1 MYQSTY
7 YVDKTTD
14 TFADTL
20 LAYGIAGLL
29 NQIMR
34 DNGEPVTVRVGD
46 IGGVFSVSLTKPLR
60 EGYENVRWFCN
71 LPFIRTKSKK
81 PPDEW
86 LGLGLVVDYDAER
99 QRNTAYFAARKQ
111 LPKEARR
118 AGATPAEFSVL
129 AQVEALKPR
138 KDWQTIAQI
147 NQMSA
152 ISAYGQVLEAWFE
165 CRACFPDL
173 LRLLLRMFS
182 TTPDD
187 VAGAV
192 TSWKALAKRH
202 DLKAKETT
210 TPVQV
215 LNPAMGKGINRPK
228 ADGADRLGN
237 PDSFWPLEFLK
248 FWGLWSAGV
257 PRVIQTTQGGG
268 RGPRDR
274 KTYVLHPVNITLG
287 THEIVFRE
295 FNESMW
301 ANTAIKMD
309 VLAALRYTD
318 IYLKQWLAGQHADA
332 DWDEE
337 PGNHIRGLTTAFYK
351 DMGSA
356 VALLNLSEVALPQWM
371 RITNQ
376 EQGTFYRDLLEEH
389 QRIVSSLNE
398 GKSEQYRLLKA
409 YRNFLSGHDLD
420 AFFQFTGI
428 YSTLLMSRIESGE
441 WAPHFLTSNLEVL
454 IMGHDKKL
462 KPILENRG
470 FQNLATAIR
479 RSTVTPQYFKARGDS
494 RLYEIRYGLGA
505 ELLRQAAYP
514 DRFMQALS
522 EFMHAFNRENAQI
535 NERYGNK
542 PPIRRSQIS
551 TEDIAQVVALVD
563 EYGSQTVGNLLVAF
577 GYAREPKE
585 VDQQQPQPPTT
596 DEVQDEQ

>member
-1 MYQSTY
+1 
-7 YVDKTTD
+7 
-14 TFADTL
+14 
-20 LAYGIAGLL
+20 
-29 NQIMR
+29 
-34 DNGEPVTVRVGD
+34 
-46 IGGVFSVSLTKPLR
+46 
-60 EGYENVRWFCN
+60 
-71 LPFIRTKSKK
+71 
-81 PPDEW
+81 
-86 LGLGLVVDYDAER
+86 
-99 QRNTAYFAARKQ
+99 
-111 LPKEARR
+111 
-118 AGATPAEFSVL
+118 
-129 AQVEALKPR
+129 
-138 KDWQTIAQI
+138 
-147 NQMSA
+147 
-152 ISAYGQVLEAWFE
+152 
-165 CRACFPDL
+165 
-173 LRLLLRMFS
+173 
-182 TTPDD
+182 
-187 VAGAV
+187 
-192 TSWKALAKRH
+192 
-202 DLKAKETT
+202 
-210 TPVQV
+210 
-215 LNPAMGKGINRPK
+215 
-228 ADGADRLGN
+228 
-237 PDSFWPLEFLK
+237 
-248 FWGLWSAGV
+248 
-257 PRVIQTTQGGG
+257 
-268 RGPRDR
+268 
-274 KTYVLHPVNITLG
+274 
-287 THEIVFRE
+287 
-295 FNESMW
+295 
-301 ANTAIKMD
+301 
-309 VLAALRYTD
+309 
-318 IYLKQWLAGQHADA
+318 
-332 DWDEE
+332 
-337 PGNHIRGLTTAFYK
+337 
-351 DMGSA
+351 
-356 VALLNLSEVALPQWM
+356 M

-389 QRIVSSLNE
+389 QRIVSSLDE

-409 YRNFLSGHDLD
+409 YRNFMSGRDLD

-428 YSTLLMSRIESGE
+428 YSTLLMSRLERRE